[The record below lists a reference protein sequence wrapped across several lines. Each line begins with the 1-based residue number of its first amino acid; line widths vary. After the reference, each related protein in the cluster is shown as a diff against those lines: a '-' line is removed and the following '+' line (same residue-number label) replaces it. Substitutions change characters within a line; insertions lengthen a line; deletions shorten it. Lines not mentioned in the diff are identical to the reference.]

1 MMSLTSI
8 KFCVYFPSVLLSV
21 VLAQAPGDG
30 DSFCTST
37 LPTSAGIPL
46 PPTPPNTKIL
56 MDSYRYRNLLPPH
69 DSPVWQ
75 QVDLD
80 NNNAAGSGTSVSYLI

>member
-30 DSFCTST
+30 DSFCTS
-37 LPTSAGIPL
+37 SGGIPL
-46 PPTPPNTKIL
+46 PPTPPNTRIL
-56 MDSYRYRNLLPPH
+56 MDSYRYRNFLPPH
-69 DSPVWQ
+69 HRAVWQ

-80 NNNAAGSGTSVSYLI
+80 TNNAAGRGTSVSYLI

>member
-1 MMSLTSI
+1 MMSLTI
-8 KFCVYFPSVLLSV
+8 CVYFSSVLLSV

-37 LPTSAGIPL
+37 LPTSGGIPL
-46 PPTPPNTKIL
+46 PPTPPNVKIL

-69 DSPVWQ
+69 DRAVWQ